1 MRVIIVEDEEL
12 AAERLADL
20 IQEVNP
26 DVEIVGMFDCIEETV
41 EFLETKPTLDL
52 GFFDIQLADGLSFN
66 IFKQVKVNFP
76 IVFTTA
82 YDQYALKAFEVN
94 SIDYLL
100 KPIEPNLLERAFEKY
115 KNLKGQQKPT
125 ISVEILQQ
133 TLALMNKPKYKN
145 RFLVKTGSHLNAF
158 DTNDILYFW
167 SADKMTWI
175 RLKSGKKYVIDYTL
189 EQIESLID
197 PDNFFRVNRKYFIQL
212 KAIEK
217 ATVYSNSRLK
227 LHLLNL
233 KNSEEVIVSR
243 EKVQKFKLWFAG

>member
-12 AAERLADL
+12 AAERLAEL
-20 IQEVNP
+20 IQAIDP
-26 DVEIVGMFDCIEETV
+26 AIEIVGMFDCIEETV
-41 EFLETKPTLDL
+41 EFLETRPALDL

-66 IFKQVKVNFP
+66 VFEQTAVDFP
-76 IVFTTA
+76 VVFTTA
-82 YDQYALKAFEVN
+82 FDQYALKAFEVN

-100 KPIEPNLLERAFEKY
+100 KPIEPKLLERAFNKF
-115 KNLKGQQKPT
+115 KNLKGQQNLAITP
-125 ISVEILQQ
+125 EILQK

-158 DTNDILYFW
+158 DTSDILYFW

-175 RLKSGKKYVIDYTL
+175 RLKSGKKHVIDYTL

-227 LHLLNL
+227 LHLPNL
-233 KNSEEVIVSR
+233 KNGEDVIVSR